1 MACHAGPT
9 CHCHFFWTQRND
21 EEIAVRCLALT
32 FFEILERERVTLIWT
47 AGARVLVLDKHTTIP
62 TTLGLV
68 QGIFFLFAN
77 GQVGVLYS
85 IYSLGRKRDVVW

>member
-47 AGARVLVLDKHTTIP
+47 AGARVLVLDKHITTP
-62 TTLGLV
+62 TTLRLV
-68 QGIFFLFAN
+68 QGIFFCSQTVKWVCSTLSRVSDA
-77 GQVGVLYS
+77 S
-85 IYSLGRKRDVVW
+85 AT